1 MKIAWNTCG
10 KELDREM
17 KSAIENYFKISH
29 ENFQKSLL
37 FSEIYVKHS
46 EKNSI

>member
-1 MKIAWNTCG
+1 MKIVWNTCD
-10 KELDREM
+10 KKLDGEI

-29 ENFQKSLL
+29 ENFQKSLQ